1 MASTPLSP
9 TATEELANEVM
20 GGVAEALES
29 LAPATA
35 VVEVAADAAASAA
48 SEVITEPGGATTT
61 WSRGAGLDGS
71 FYEPDSLEELIDFIG
86 DIEFKASLDS
96 ENQVIG
102 SSLEGRAY
110 LYDESNKYFGQW
122 QLQNRTHNYER
133 IYDYKYIFSDISIVD
148 GKPEIEFSE
157 NLKGRSGS
165 RQFIERLVNSIDYI
179 GEGSIL
185 ITPTHFRARGLLAG
199 YGTNELNR
207 RNPINEDFSELS
219 EIAPVAIKI
228 TQGLIDEIDE
238 LRNGNDDSINL
249 DASQI
254 IGFGSE
260 THSNNNITIKIAD
273 YQDHNGDISAWDIS
287 SDLRFGLQLDSNV
300 ADLISDLDDV
310 VSRYKLINHDEAGV
324 YSYLELTANDHDKES
339 LYNDSFATD
348 FVESTADSKSNIEL
362 ILNDNELQNAFY
374 LLEEGETSIT
384 YAPYSVNLGI
394 ATLSGSAS
402 GLIDKRF
409 NNELSNGDFASI
421 TLDFTD
427 YQLPNV
433 EEGDIYLSIEPLVG
447 TIDIAKLHEES
458 VIGDFDHDGVDYA
471 SYWGDY
477 QIVDSSGNELGHI
490 YFGEISRTNYIDG
503 YVYLNNTNF
512 TNAHAYLRQ
521 LGIAGGIQNGDH
533 VHLSLEFDYDRSSD
547 SVNLSRIDGYG
558 LGEQY
563 RSEDGSGPLP
573 ENIQFNWEKFADLDI
588 INFESGFLD
597 NDVDVDITTYLSDGS
612 DPEPGDASILLSY
625 NLYQQE
631 NYLIDEPNDGVDPI
645 NQLAVLGD
653 AVDHSSRFV
662 LDINAESLEDDYNIE
677 STDITIKF
685 DPQLFGTITASDIK
699 IGGALPLANAVHIDN
714 EAGTI
719 RLAAASLSD
728 LEKGGSGIWGE
739 EALASI
745 ALDFDEDQ
753 IQYLDKNP
761 DGSLKIS
768 PLTFDIS
775 VNEQETV
782 FSTDFIDDSG
792 LLNREIVTLDDL
804 GGSAEVVGQEVT
816 LYEAQINLEQQGDGL
831 VLGTERVIG
840 ADASY
845 TNLVRKGDTITT
857 STEWLNVG
865 NIEATDLTYSEI
877 SNDNASL
884 VLESA
889 SFSQDSV
896 ASGSFVDGE
905 FEVEA
910 RESTVFT
917 ADINITGE
925 AGNVVDL
932 SDGIVAVYA
941 AGTSDVFTN
950 EGQGSSNLITFQ
962 GDLNYDGRVSMKD
975 LAYLNAGAA
984 RQEDAA
990 AGDLLADANQ
1000 DGIVDATVANDVDAD
1015 FSGKIDLADLSVLD
1029 EDWGKTLHT
1038 GDEAFQGSSDVSW
1051 DELDSQ
1057 GTDTTWDNDSFKS
1070 QNAIEAETDYVGSLE
1085 SPTSIGVIGADGNDI
1100 ANDNDIQG
1108 GEFQDP
1114 LAA

>member
-1 MASTPLSP
+1 M
-9 TATEELANEVM
+9 
-20 GGVAEALES
+20 
-29 LAPATA
+29 
-35 VVEVAADAAASAA
+35 
-48 SEVITEPGGATTT
+48 
-61 WSRGAGLDGS
+61 
-71 FYEPDSLEELIDFIG
+71 
-86 DIEFKASLDS
+86 
-96 ENQVIG
+96 
-102 SSLEGRAY
+102 
-110 LYDESNKYFGQW
+110 
-122 QLQNRTHNYER
+122 
-133 IYDYKYIFSDISIVD
+133 
-148 GKPEIEFSE
+148 
-157 NLKGRSGS
+157 
-165 RQFIERLVNSIDYI
+165 
-179 GEGSIL
+179 
-185 ITPTHFRARGLLAG
+185 
-199 YGTNELNR
+199 
-207 RNPINEDFSELS
+207 
-219 EIAPVAIKI
+219 
-228 TQGLIDEIDE
+228 
-238 LRNGNDDSINL
+238 
-249 DASQI
+249 
-254 IGFGSE
+254 
-260 THSNNNITIKIAD
+260 
-273 YQDHNGDISAWDIS
+273 
-287 SDLRFGLQLDSNV
+287 
-300 ADLISDLDDV
+300 
-310 VSRYKLINHDEAGV
+310 
-324 YSYLELTANDHDKES
+324 
-339 LYNDSFATD
+339 
-348 FVESTADSKSNIEL
+348 
-362 ILNDNELQNAFY
+362 
-374 LLEEGETSIT
+374 
-384 YAPYSVNLGI
+384 
-394 ATLSGSAS
+394 
-402 GLIDKRF
+402 
-409 NNELSNGDFASI
+409 
-421 TLDFTD
+421 
-427 YQLPNV
+427 
-433 EEGDIYLSIEPLVG
+433 
-447 TIDIAKLHEES
+447 
-458 VIGDFDHDGVDYA
+458 
-471 SYWGDY
+471 
-477 QIVDSSGNELGHI
+477 
-490 YFGEISRTNYIDG
+490 
-503 YVYLNNTNF
+503 
-512 TNAHAYLRQ
+512 
-521 LGIAGGIQNGDH
+521 
-533 VHLSLEFDYDRSSD
+533 
-547 SVNLSRIDGYG
+547 
-558 LGEQY
+558 
-563 RSEDGSGPLP
+563 
-573 ENIQFNWEKFADLDI
+573 
-588 INFESGFLD
+588 
-597 NDVDVDITTYLSDGS
+597 
-612 DPEPGDASILLSY
+612 
-625 NLYQQE
+625 
-631 NYLIDEPNDGVDPI
+631 
-645 NQLAVLGD
+645 
-653 AVDHSSRFV
+653 
-662 LDINAESLEDDYNIE
+662 
-677 STDITIKF
+677 
-685 DPQLFGTITASDIK
+685 
-699 IGGALPLANAVHIDN
+699 
-714 EAGTI
+714 
-719 RLAAASLSD
+719 SD

-840 ADASY
+840 VDASY

-932 SDGIVAVYA
+932 SDGIVAVHA